1 MEILD
6 KFGFDPVML
15 AAQIV
20 NFIIILYLLKRFLYK
35 PILEV
40 IKKRQENI
48 EEGVRQTEEAQ
59 RRLEEAI
66 EKETKILLKAKT
78 QAQGLIDDAKK
89 NSLDLA
95 KQIEANARAD
105 TERLIEE
112 ARSHISLET
121 QAAEKKLSEL
131 TSVLAKN
138 LLEKALQGEIDK
150 ASQRKILK
158 NTINKINKK

>member
-1 MEILD
+1 MEILN

-20 NFIIILYLLKRFLYK
+20 NFLIILYLLKRFLYK
-35 PILEV
+35 PVLEV

-48 EEGVRQTEEAQ
+48 EEGVRQAEEAQ

-66 EKETKILLKAKT
+66 DKEAKILSKAKNE
-78 QAQGLIDDAKK
+78 AQGLIDDAKK
-89 NSLDLA
+89 DSLELA
-95 KQIEANARAD
+95 RQIETNAKAD

-112 ARSHISLET
+112 ARSHIALET

-131 TSVLAKN
+131 TSVLARN

-150 ASQRKILK
+150 AGQRKILK
-158 NTINKINKK
+158 NFVNKINKK

>member
-1 MEILD
+1 MEILN

-20 NFIIILYLLKRFLYK
+20 NFLIILYLLKRFLYK
-35 PILEV
+35 PVLEV

-48 EEGVRQTEEAQ
+48 EEGVRKAEEAQ
-59 RRLEEAI
+59 RKLEEAI
-66 EKETKILLKAKT
+66 DKETKILLKAKN
-78 QAQGLIDDAKK
+78 QAQELIDDAKRD
-89 NSLDLA
+89 SLALA
-95 KQIEANARAD
+95 KQIEANAKTD

-131 TSVLAKN
+131 TSVLAKS
-138 LLEKALQGEIDK
+138 LLEKTLQGEIDK
-150 ASQRKILK
+150 VGQRKIIK
-158 NTINKINKK
+158 NVISKINKK